1 MSACNNN
8 TDMKSTK
15 IYMCVF
21 IVVRIYQ
28 LTTIH
33 CVYDGRSG
41 ALMLLYHHLVTGARC
56 AHCQH
61 SVTGAYITYQH
72 SVTGARITY
81 QYSVTDERIIYQ
93 HSVTGAHIIY
103 QHSVTGAHIIY
114 QHSTTGAHI
123 IYQQSVTGAHFISLD
138 IYI

>member
-1 MSACNNN
+1 
-8 TDMKSTK
+8 
-15 IYMCVF
+15 MCVF

-33 CVYDGRSG
+33 CVYDERSA
-41 ALMLLYHHLVTGARC
+41 ALIILYHHLVTGARY

-61 SVTGAYITYQH
+61 SVTGAH
-72 SVTGARITY
+72 
-81 QYSVTDERIIYQ
+81 IIYQ

-114 QHSTTGAHI
+114 QHSVTGKHI
-123 IYQQSVTGAHFISLD
+123 TYQHSVTGAHV
-138 IYI
+138 IYQHSVTGAYFSIYY